1 MSERKVAIKVKNVS
15 KTYRQYKNNMQ
26 KIQFLLLK
34 RDVGIKEPVLKK
46 VSFEIMEGEKDD
58 N

>member
-46 VSFEIMEGEKDD
+46 V
-58 N
+58 